1 MKQNFLTK
9 LFSDDNDINEKS
21 VIGFA
26 SFGIMSLFA
35 FADLLTGYFGKDLII
50 NEFIYNS
57 FMVMTLG
64 SLGIGSVDKFINKKS
79 QNKNEEEEVIE

>member
-1 MKQNFLTK
+1 MKQSFLTK
-9 LFSDDNDINEKS
+9 LFSDNNDINEKS

-35 FADLLTGYFGKDLII
+35 FTDLLTGYFGKDLII

-57 FMVMTLG
+57 FMIMTLG
-64 SLGIGSVDKFINKKS
+64 ALGIGSVDKFINKKS
-79 QNKNEEEEVIE
+79 SKSEDEDVVE

>member
-1 MKQNFLTK
+1 MKQSFLTK
-9 LFSDDNDINEKS
+9 LFSDNNDINEKS

-57 FMVMTLG
+57 FMIMTLG
-64 SLGIGSVDKFINKKS
+64 ALGIGSVDKFINKKS
-79 QNKNEEEEVIE
+79 SKSEDEDVVE